1 MLRCNGLEI
10 QNPKHMWK
18 SENGPL
24 QPILATKRYVTFF
37 LGHPVQNTQNTPNMQ
52 NTQNMPNMQNV

>member
-10 QNPKHMWK
+10 LNPKHMWK

-24 QPILATKRYVTFF
+24 QPILATKRYVAFF
-37 LGHPVQNTQNTPNMQ
+37 LGHPVVVGYMYNTLYFIVSRLT
-52 NTQNMPNMQNV
+52 VC